1 MAIFESDNFGKS
13 ILSPQSAGEVYVS
26 DDRVTLP
33 DTLTVGDLVKIGYL
47 PADCIPIDLVVRTQE
62 LDVHATDTLR
72 LTIGLLNA
80 AEDDLVA
87 SSDLITGAQ
96 AEAVKTIRGDGVG
109 FLAITRDKV
118 NDRILAIKVTAA
130 AETAAAGIIRAI
142 LSFRTS
148 DYGV

>member
-47 PADCIPIDLVVRTQE
+47 PADCMPVDLIVRTQE
-62 LDVHATDTLR
+62 LDENATDLLR
-72 LTIGLLNA
+72 FTIGLLNA
-80 AEDDLVA
+80 AGDDLVA

-142 LSFRTS
+142 LSFRSS